1 MSLNFVASS
10 VLQVADGVND
20 ETEQQIENAETA
32 NMRRNAKS
40 SGGIGLFDQLQKN
53 KDDKEEAMM
62 EKRNSLMGVRPL
74 EEEDVQHLNSYL
86 ERKTEAREKRKLED
100 DAEVEIFK
108 RTREMR
114 KGGVLD
120 IGGGGEGEGEG
131 KERGVEG
138 GVGGGGGGEGGGG
151 EGGGAKAA
159 EKANKV
165 EVAEVKI
172 KVKKLKKRKVEKK
185 VEKVEESSNLFGAYG
200 SDSD

>member
-10 VLQVADGVND
+10 VLQVADGVNE
-20 ETEQQIENAETA
+20 ETEQQIENAETEA
-32 NMRRNAKS
+32 VRRNAKN

-53 KDDKEEAMM
+53 KDDKEESMM
-62 EKRNSLMGVRPL
+62 EKRNALMGVRPL

-114 KGGVLD
+114 KGGVMD
-120 IGGGGEGEGEG
+120 VGGEGEGEG
-131 KERGVEG
+131 KEDLGGRGAEV
-138 GVGGGGGGEGGGG
+138 
-151 EGGGAKAA
+151 GGAKAV
-159 EKANKV
+159 EKFMKE

-172 KVKKLKKRKVEKK
+172 QVKKLKKRKMEKK
-185 VEKVEESSNLFGAYG
+185 VIVEKVEESSNLFGGYG